1 MSARTPAPPKKP
13 REWIA
18 YRMRGAKAERLGHV
32 RAPAMDEAI
41 AEAAT
46 EYGVD
51 PKRILVQRVAD
62 A

>member
-1 MSARTPAPPKKP
+1 MGQNSAHAA
-13 REWIA
+13 I
-18 YRMRGAKAERLGHV
+18 LGHV
-32 RAPAMDEAI
+32 EAPTIDEAI

-46 EYGVD
+46 EYRVD

>member
-1 MSARTPAPPKKP
+1 
-13 REWIA
+13 
-18 YRMRGAKAERLGHV
+18 MRGAKAVWLGHV
-32 RAPAMDEAI
+32 KAPTMDEAI

-46 EYGVD
+46 EYKVD